1 LAVSAAIILLALVVL
16 VGWHAH
22 IRAAVRIFGG
32 PNAMHYNSALAFV
45 ALGAA
50 GIGLST
56 GRRLLLLCGGG
67 FALLMGAAAIVEYA
81 TGASLGIDTL
91 FLYPWESP
99 VSVNPGRMPLTTYLM
114 QSLICTSLF
123 YGWGLGWDTP
133 PPAITV
139 GLGLAIFALQ
149 IAIAHLWLRW
159 FRFGPAEWLWRSI
172 VYWRLQP
179 MR

>member
-1 LAVSAAIILLALVVL
+1 MYVAIVVLAMQRPGWRRVLVVI
-16 VGWHAH
+16 A
-22 IRAAVRIFGG
+22 
-32 PNAMHYNSALAFV
+32 
-45 ALGAA
+45 
-50 GIGLST
+50 
-56 GRRLLLLCGGG
+56 
-67 FALLMGAAAIVEYA
+67 
-81 TGASLGIDTL
+81 
-91 FLYPWESP
+91 P
-99 VSVNPGRMPLTTYLM
+99 VGRMPLTTYLM